1 MEFRKHFFGTVEHPA
16 PVMWSWQLE
25 LVGFSRQQ
33 IADLNRVKELYQQGS
48 ITSSHLSKGDWSLCA
63 GFTSRI
69 ACKARTRVR
78 GKTKMEWNLFCHPSP
93 RR

>member
-33 IADLNRVKELYQQGS
+33 IADLNRVKELYQQGVY
-48 ITSSHLSKGDWSLCA
+48 HD
-63 GFTSRI
+63 FTPKQR
-69 ACKARTRVR
+69 RLEFVR
-78 GKTKMEWNLFCHPSP
+78 WLYQQNRLQS
-93 RR
+93 